1 MLTFQRREMKE
12 RSKLLRE
19 GGENGIVASS
29 RIERN
34 CDLKLASNN
43 STTVRCHI
51 WFVPTRFKFWAN
63 IGY

>member
-1 MLTFQRREMKE
+1 MKE

-51 WFVPTRFKFWAN
+51 WFVPTRGAKYSLVPCWDAV
-63 IGY
+63 